1 MTKTEFFD
9 FCRLGFGTKPDYP
22 FDEDFRTA
30 VMRHPDNK
38 KWYAIVMRVSRRKLG
53 IDSDEL
59 VDVVNT
65 KLPPEMMGSFTTSD
79 GVYPAYHM
87 NKMHWVSIILPDA
100 ESDIVAF
107 LATVSFEATKS
118 KNHKRQKS

>member
-9 FCRLGFGTKPDYP
+9 FCRLSFGTNPDYP
-22 FDEDFRTA
+22 FDEDIETA
-30 VMRHPDNK
+30 VMRHRDNK

-65 KLPPEMMGSFTTSD
+65 KLPPEMMGSFTASD

-100 ESDIVAF
+100 ESDIVTF

-118 KNHKRQKS
+118 KNHKIQKS